1 MVYRVPIPLFLE
13 WVDGLSSAP
22 RFSLSNQTKDKGDVL
37 FIGAGGRKRLQTLLD
52 WVNDGTP
59 PSGVYLKSFSVKS
72 GEFTLEGLNTHVEAL
87 RGPDDEGYYHGR
99 CPSCVAKRG
108 GDTGRDHFYANITL
122 NKIGCFAGCKK
133 YEVLEFF
140 KETKVSSKETAQT
153 TLPPQTLSERT
164 QNAKLVGIPD
174 DWKTACAFVYS
185 HHYEAKRNQNEFY
198 LGKAGQG
205 WDTLGGKREGNET
218 PEECMIRE
226 VQEELGVKNVD
237 NIEYIGY
244 DSFSKSVLY
253 KVTTN
258 DWPEIH
264 THGTN
269 ERNDSVK
276 EVGFF
281 GVNDAKNANLSFRGR
296 QHLKMLIKDAQV
308 VSTERSE
315 TTKDKLQTKAV
326 ILEQNEDFLIV
337 QKLKKNGEP
346 GTTYNVK
353 VSELT
358 TFAKSLSTLK
368 KGQRITIQEHYDM
381 LAWDLVKDQGTRAIT
396 RVYHPYIAAL
406 YALGEIVVYKD
417 GSIERRV

>member
-1 MVYRVPIPLFLE
+1 MVYRVPIPLYLDMI
-13 WVDGLSSAP
+13 DGLGSAQ
-22 RFSLSNQTKDKGDVL
+22 RFSLSNQTKDNGDVL

-72 GEFTLEGLNTHVEAL
+72 AEFTIEGLKLHVEAL

-108 GDTGRDHFYANITL
+108 GDTGRDHFYANPSL

-140 KETKVSSKETAQT
+140 KETKVSPQET
-153 TLPPQTLSERT
+153 PQTSLPLS
-164 QNAKLVGIPD
+164 V
-174 DWKTACAFVYS
+174 
-185 HHYEAKRNQNEFY
+185 
-198 LGKAGQG
+198 
-205 WDTLGGKREGNET
+205 
-218 PEECMIRE
+218 
-226 VQEELGVKNVD
+226 
-237 NIEYIGY
+237 
-244 DSFSKSVLY
+244 SV
-253 KVTTN
+253 
-258 DWPEIH
+258 E
-264 THGTN
+264 
-269 ERNDSVK
+269 
-276 EVGFF
+276 
-281 GVNDAKNANLSFRGR
+281 
-296 QHLKMLIKDAQV
+296 DAQL

-315 TTKDKLQTKAV
+315 TTNDKLQTKAI
-326 ILEQNEDFLIV
+326 ILEQNEDFLTV

-358 TFAKSLSTLK
+358 TFAKSLSKLI

>member
-13 WVDGLSSAP
+13 WVDGLTSAP

-72 GEFTLEGLNTHVEAL
+72 GEFTLEGLKTHVEAL

-99 CPSCVAKRG
+99 CPSCVEKRG

-140 KETKVSSKETAQT
+140 KETKVSPKEIVQTSLPLSVSAQN
-153 TLPPQTLSERT
+153 S
-164 QNAKLVGIPD
+164 KLVSIPD

-185 HHYEAKRNQNEFY
+185 HHYEAKRNQNQFY
-198 LGKAGQG
+198 LGKAAQG

-226 VQEELGVKNVD
+226 VQEELGVQNVD

-258 DWPEIH
+258 DWPEIN
-264 THGTN
+264 TD
-269 ERNDSVK
+269 DSVK
-276 EVGFF
+276 EVQFF

-315 TTKDKLQTKAV
+315 TTNDKLQTKAI
-326 ILEQNEDFLIV
+326 ILEQNVDFLVV
-337 QKLKKNGEP
+337 QKLKKTGEA
-346 GTTYNVK
+346 GTSHK
-353 VSELT
+353 IMIEELQ
-358 TFAKSLSTLK
+358 TFASSFGSFK
-368 KGQRITIQEHYDM
+368 KGQRISIQEHYDA
-381 LAWDLVKDQGTRAIT
+381 LGWDLVKDQGTRAIT
-396 RVYHPYIAAL
+396 RRYHPYIAAL

>member
-1 MVYRVPIPLFLE
+1 MVFRVPIPLFLE
-13 WVDGLSSAP
+13 MIDGLGSAQ
-22 RFSLSNQTKDKGDVL
+22 RFSLSNQTLDNGDVL
-37 FIGAGGRKRLQTLLD
+37 FNGAGGRKRLQTLLD

-72 GEFTLEGLNTHVEAL
+72 GEFTVEGLKTHVEAL
-87 RGPDDEGYYHGR
+87 SGPDDEGYYHGR
-99 CPSCVAKRG
+99 CPSCVEKRG
-108 GDTGRDHFYANITL
+108 GDTGRDHFYANPSL

-140 KETKVSSKETAQT
+140 KETKVSSQETVQT
-153 TLPPQTLSERT
+153 SLPPSVSIED
-164 QNAKLVGIPD
+164 AKL
-174 DWKTACAFVYS
+174 
-185 HHYEAKRNQNEFY
+185 
-198 LGKAGQG
+198 
-205 WDTLGGKREGNET
+205 
-218 PEECMIRE
+218 
-226 VQEELGVKNVD
+226 
-237 NIEYIGY
+237 
-244 DSFSKSVLY
+244 
-253 KVTTN
+253 
-258 DWPEIH
+258 
-264 THGTN
+264 
-269 ERNDSVK
+269 
-276 EVGFF
+276 
-281 GVNDAKNANLSFRGR
+281 
-296 QHLKMLIKDAQV
+296 

-315 TTKDKLQTKAV
+315 TTNDKLQTKAV
-326 ILEQNEDFLIV
+326 IIEQNVDFLTV

-346 GTTYNVK
+346 GNTYNVK